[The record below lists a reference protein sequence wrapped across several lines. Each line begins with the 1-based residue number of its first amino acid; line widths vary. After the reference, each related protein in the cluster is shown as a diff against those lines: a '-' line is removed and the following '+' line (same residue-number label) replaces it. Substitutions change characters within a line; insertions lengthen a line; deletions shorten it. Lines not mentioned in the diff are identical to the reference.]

1 MLVQGMSRINI
12 AIDGP
17 AGAGKST
24 VARQVASK
32 LGYVYVDTGSMYRA
46 VTLYAQRNGV
56 SANQSSTLQ
65 QMVAQLEIE
74 LIPTPA
80 GQMILLQQEDVT
92 GLIRTRE
99 VTTEVSHYASDEHV
113 RSHLSKLQRELAANK
128 GIVMD
133 GRDIG
138 THVLP
143 DAELKIFLTA
153 SVQERALRRYKE
165 LTTDNYI
172 PLEQL
177 EAEIATRDKLDET
190 REIAPLIQADDAILI
205 DSSHI
210 GIDEVTDL
218 IVSLSQ
224 KKLAEV
230 IG

>member
-1 MLVQGMSRINI
+1 MSLQGVSRINI

-32 LGYVYVDTGSMYRA
+32 LGYVYVDTGAMYRA
-46 VTLYAQRNGV
+46 VTLYAQRNGI
-56 SANQSSTLQ
+56 SAEPSTDLQ
-65 QMVAQLEIE
+65 QLVEHLEIE
-74 LIPTPA
+74 LVPTES
-80 GQMILLQQEDVT
+80 GQVVLLQQEDVT

-99 VTTEVSHYASDEHV
+99 VTTQVSYYAANEHV
-113 RSHLSKLQRELAANK
+113 RNHLGELQRELARSK

-143 DAELKIFLTA
+143 DAELKVFLTA
-153 SVQERALRRYKE
+153 SVRERAMRRHKE
-165 LTTDNYI
+165 LTSENYI

-190 REIAPLIQADDAILI
+190 REIAPLIQANDAILI
-205 DSSHI
+205 DSSHMNI
-210 GIDEVTDL
+210 KEVTEL
-218 IVSLSQ
+218 IVSLSH

-230 IG
+230 M